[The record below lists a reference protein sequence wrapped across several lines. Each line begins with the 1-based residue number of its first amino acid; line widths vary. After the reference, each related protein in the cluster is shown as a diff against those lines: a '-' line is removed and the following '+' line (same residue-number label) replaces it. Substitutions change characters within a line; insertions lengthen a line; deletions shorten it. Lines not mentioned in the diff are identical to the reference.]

1 MTTPA
6 SALADVAFA
15 RPFDAQKVAHLLFR
29 VHERW
34 FAQRVERF
42 FPRGTIHSDNEN
54 FVTTVMVALYDRL
67 ASGKLNPPAGVDL
80 AGAWL
85 TRCLMNLAKDEAH
98 KLRAARRGGNATG
111 SDLENADLSAG
122 SPSTPRPPSPE
133 DQAIARLD
141 ARSRLS
147 QVLAVID
154 AADFPA
160 RYRVAF
166 RAYYWP
172 PVARPHLEAL
182 ADGLCRSVD
191 ATAAHLEPLL
201 RDHPNGVHDH
211 DDGREHLAFIL
222 RSDHEG
228 PVKRWA
234 EDQHQ
239 DRLTAM
245 DTVRQW
251 VQRASD
257 RLRKALPGG
266 WS

>member
-1 MTTPA
+1 
-6 SALADVAFA
+6 V
-15 RPFDAQKVAHLLFR
+15 
-29 VHERW
+29 
-34 FAQRVERF
+34 
-42 FPRGTIHSDNEN
+42 
-54 FVTTVMVALYDRL
+54 
-67 ASGKLNPPAGVDL
+67 
-80 AGAWL
+80 
-85 TRCLMNLAKDEAH
+85 NLAKDEAH
-98 KLRAARRGGNATG
+98 KLRATKRGGNATG

-122 SPSTPRPPSPE
+122 SPSNPRPPSPE

-154 AADFPA
+154 AANFPA

-166 RAYYWP
+166 RAHYAP
-172 PVARPHLEAL
+172 PVERAHLEAADAQTRRTQDGL

-234 EDQHQ
+234 KDQHQ
-239 DRLTAM
+239 DRRTAM
-245 DTVRQW
+245 DTVRKW
-251 VQRASD
+251 VQRASE
-257 RLRKALPGG
+257 RLRETLPGG